1 MSGLV
6 AGTNNISFELVVVI
20 VAGSMIAGA
29 VDLLRQPRWAWRRA
43 EESKPAYFVLVLLV
57 PLVGLGMYLQ
67 IARPKV
73 KAIAAAG
80 RAASLPFER
89 FGDDAVQAQLEDDWP
104 IEIVTPPARFTNL
117 GATTVID
124 GEIRLI
130 EAGTGPGRA
139 DIGGGSLGGG
149 AGSTGTGTAT
159 ATAPAPVGIV
169 RTYRPVQRTSLPAP
183 AAASRPAAVPAGWK
197 ADPTGRHQ
205 FRYWAGS
212 AWTENVADNG
222 EQSRDAV
229 TS

>member
-1 MSGLV
+1 MNGLL
-6 AGTNNISFELVVVI
+6 AATGNLSFELVVVI
-20 VAGSMIAGA
+20 VAVSMIAGA
-29 VDLLRQPRWAWRRA
+29 VDLLRQPGWAWKRA

-57 PLVGLGMYLQ
+57 PLVGLGMYVH

-89 FGDDAVQAQLEDDWP
+89 FGDDAVRAQREDDWP
-104 IEIVTPPARFTNL
+104 IGTHRRTRAVRRASGPPRSPTARSDWSRPSAGDRARGRPGDGSF
-117 GATTVID
+117 GA
-124 GEIRLI
+124 
-130 EAGTGPGRA
+130 
-139 DIGGGSLGGG
+139 GGGR
-149 AGSTGTGTAT
+149 TTAT
-159 ATAPAPVGIV
+159 ATGRPDPDLPSHPADQPAGPEPPVRWPHAG
-169 RTYRPVQRTSLPAP
+169 RRP
-183 AAASRPAAVPAGWK
+183 VPAGWK

-212 AWTENVADNG
+212 QWTENVADDG